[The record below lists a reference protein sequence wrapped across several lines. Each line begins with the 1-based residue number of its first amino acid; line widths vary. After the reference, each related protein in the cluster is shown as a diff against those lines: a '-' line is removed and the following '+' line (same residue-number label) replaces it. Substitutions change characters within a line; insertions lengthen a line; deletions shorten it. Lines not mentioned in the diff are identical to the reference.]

1 MGLLDFLG
9 LDAREPQ
16 ANTPT
21 PQSRNNDA
29 ATMRRIAAKLA
40 SFPPEQARY
49 LAAFAYILG
58 RVAHADSHF
67 SEEETRKMQEIVQ
80 VLGHLPETQ
89 AVLAVEI
96 AKSEVRLLGG
106 TDNYL
111 VTRQFKEMATPK
123 QRMELLDCAFA
134 VSAADQSITA
144 LEEGQVRQ
152 ISRELGMTHA
162 DFITAR
168 AAYLEHLEALKQLRQ
183 SREGSGR
190 Y

>member
-9 LDAREPQ
+9 FGAREPQ
-16 ANTPT
+16 ANTPA
-21 PQSRNNDA
+21 PQSRNNDTVA
-29 ATMRRIAAKLA
+29 MRRIAAKLA

-67 SEEETRKMQEIVQ
+67 SEEETGKMQEIVQ
-80 VLGHLPETQ
+80 VLGHLPEAQ

-96 AKSEVRLLGG
+96 AKSEVRLFEG
-106 TDNYL
+106 TENYL
-111 VTRQFKEMATPK
+111 VTRQFKKIASPK

-144 LEEGQVRQ
+144 LEERQVRQ
-152 ISRELGMTHA
+152 ISKELGMTHK
-162 DFITAR
+162 DFIAAR
-168 AAYLEHLEALKQLRQ
+168 TAYLEHLEALKQLRQ
-183 SREGSGR
+183 SREGSGC
-190 Y
+190 